1 MERLPNSQLL
11 LEIFLQLGSTYIKNR
26 KIHRSLVLL
35 LSFFDCE
42 LKLGLGIRSSDAKPE
57 LAPRRI

>member
-11 LEIFLQLGSTYIKNR
+11 LKIFLQMGSTDIKNR
-26 KIHRSLVLL
+26 KIHRSLILP
-35 LSFFDCE
+35 LSLFDCE
-42 LKLGLGIRSSDAKPE
+42 LELGLGIRSSDAKPE